1 MDIDDYNIKDRIS
14 FINFEFQVEPDLKAP
29 VHRDWGL
36 FYKRKQLL
44 RTATEHFT
52 ESLEHKPDGFQSLY
66 ERSVCRLELGDVDEA
81 LENVEQCLQHYPD
94 RLIAQQHRNNC
105 EYEQNRFESS
115 LAKYANTEHQFPA
128 GRGVRDGPEL
138 VTLTIAG
145 AVRRDVIG
153 ACLLNM
159 RGAIDKYQTWKNSQ
173 IADTRPLWKVLRA
186 KGECDVVSVLVKPK
200 PYVPMMQRMRTKR
213 KQSNMDALYVGLQT
227 ADDFA
232 FLAHLQTDKRLF
244 LKHSSASNAVM
255 RDTITDGLRRVKA
268 WENMLWC
275 RKPIYAKRS
284 VKNPE
289 KVRQQT
295 EDALNRIQYQTRR
308 DVFKQLVEIRRLAKC
323 DRDGLRTCVED
334 VISNYYSIKTKRVF
348 PRKFEFLN
356 EIFNIVAISYLEQG
370 VVVANNLMLLPPPE
384 RLSVLLQLPQDKKGD
399 EKSAVGEFGDKNTF
413 VDPDQP
419 DVAYFAYKR
428 KVDEFEKRLQR
439 CAYPIER
446 CYLCHELALLHMNQR
461 KLDEPK
467 LLAIKLV
474 DQAQAC
480 GNMVWLFMGHLT
492 GARADL
498 AGGQLVGTGLRLE
511 KLKELLP
518 IFDEFVA
525 HFVKTALLLH
535 ENHLALTQHG
545 LAAKL

>member
-14 FINFEFQVEPDLKAP
+14 FINFEFQVEPDLKAA

-36 FYKRKQLL
+36 YYKRKNLL
-44 RTATEHFT
+44 KDATENFT
-52 ESLEHKPDGFQSLY
+52 ESLEHNPEGYQSLL
-66 ERSVCRLELGDVDEA
+66 ERSKCKLEIGDIIDG
-81 LENVEQCLQHYPD
+81 LINVEECLNKYPD
-94 RLIAQQHRNNC
+94 KLIAQQHQNIC
-105 EYEQNRFESS
+105 VYEQNLFESS
-115 LAKYANTEHQFPA
+115 LAKYSNTKHQFPT
-128 GRGVRDGPEL
+128 GRCVRDGPEL
-138 VTLTIAG
+138 VTLTIAE
-145 AVRRDVIG
+145 AVRRDEVG

-159 RGAIDKYQTWKNSQ
+159 RNDINKYANYKHSLQVDN
-173 IADTRPLWKVLRA
+173 RPLWKVLRE
-186 KGECDVVSVLVKPK
+186 KGACDVVSILVKPE
-200 PYVPMMQRMRTKR
+200 PYVPMMQRLRTKR
-213 KQSNMDALYVGLQT
+213 KQSNMDALYVGLRT
-227 ADDFA
+227 ARDIE
-232 FLAHLQTDKRLF
+232 FLSHLQTDKRLF
-244 LKHSSASNAVM
+244 LKHSNASNIVM
-255 RDTITDGLRRVKA
+255 HDAITDGLRRFKT
-268 WENMLWC
+268 WEDMLWC
-275 RKPIYAKRS
+275 RKPIYAKRY
-284 VKNPE
+284 VKNPD

-323 DRDGLRTCVED
+323 DRDGLRACVED

-356 EIFNIVAISYLEQG
+356 EIFNIVAISYLEQS
-370 VVVANNLMLLPPPE
+370 VVVPNTVMLLPPHE
-384 RLSVLLQLPQDKKGD
+384 RLGFLLQLPQEKKAD
-399 EKSAVGEFGDKNTF
+399 EKSNVGEFGDKSAF

-419 DVAYFAYKR
+419 DLAYFAYKR

-446 CYLCHELALLHMNQR
+446 CYLCHELAQLHMSQR

-467 LLAIKLV
+467 LLAIRLV

-492 GARADL
+492 GARADF
-498 AGGQLVGTGLRLE
+498 AGGQLVGTGARLG

-525 HFVKTALLLH
+525 HFVKTAQLLH
-535 ENHLALTQHG
+535 EDHLALTQH
-545 LAAKL
+545 